1 VAPEHQAAC
10 HFAEDALQSDVGVA
24 HVREGAATRRGT
36 PESAT
41 AGLEAEHAAA
51 GVTAAASAPE
61 PSPSIPSGEP
71 EG

>member
-1 VAPEHQAAC
+1 
-10 HFAEDALQSDVGVA
+10 VGVA

-36 PESAT
+36 PDSAT

-51 GVTAAASAPE
+51 GVAAAASAPE
-61 PSPSIPSGEP
+61 PSPSTPSGEP